1 MDGGLGDGCRSGRFT
16 LGASLTINDVGPL
29 QTFLDL
35 RYSAALRNVDDAP
48 QIDNVKAKHRGY
60 GIAVGLLLPVGG

>member
-1 MDGGLGDGCRSGRFT
+1 M
-16 LGASLTINDVGPL
+16 TINDVGPL

-60 GIAVGLLLPVGG
+60 GIAVELLLPVGG